1 MIGERNIYSV
11 SDVNRYIK
19 AVLSQDENLKFI
31 SVRGELSNFKKGANG
46 HLYFSLKDKDSLINC
61 AMFSSY
67 ASKLIF
73 EPKDGDEVLVMASVD
88 VYTARGSYQLI
99 VYEMNSI
106 GQGEMLMKLEMLKK
120 ALSKEGLFDE
130 SRKRDINIYPQR
142 IGVITAKNGAAI
154 KDIVTNVKRRYPIT
168 EIYFFPSQV
177 QGESAP
183 KELLEAFLRS
193 QEYDLDTLIIGRGGG
208 ASEDLSAFNDE
219 KLVRAIANSKMPVIA
234 AVGHEID
241 TTLVDYV
248 ADKRA
253 STPTGAAELATVDI
267 REIRQKFQY
276 SLDTMKDALRGKVQ
290 DMKDDVSS
298 LEEELNEEIKEKI
311 EYLSREIKAKK
322 DQLEALNP
330 KKVLDRGYTISTTS
344 DGKVIKSVKDVR
356 QGVEIITSLNDGT
369 INSTVN
375 SVEGNDH
382 E

>member
-19 AVLSQDENLKFI
+19 SVISQDENLKFI

-61 AMFSSY
+61 AMFSTYS
-67 ASKLIF
+67 SRLTF
-73 EPKDGDEVLVMASVD
+73 EPKDGDEVVVMASVD

-106 GQGEMLMKLEMLKK
+106 GLGEQLVKLEMLKK
-120 ALSKEGLFDE
+120 ALAKEGLFDE
-130 SRKRDINIYPQR
+130 SKKRDINIYPNA
-142 IGVITAKNGAAI
+142 IGVITAKNGAAVR
-154 KDIVTNVKRRYPIT
+154 DIVTNIKRRYPICD
-168 EIYFFPSQV
+168 IYVFPSAV
-177 QGESAP
+177 QGVDAP
-183 KELLEAFLRS
+183 KELLEAFNKS
-193 QEYDLDTLIIGRGGG
+193 QQYDLDTLIIGRGGG

-241 TTLVDYV
+241 ITLVDYV

-253 STPTGAAELATVDI
+253 STPTGAAELATVDM
-267 REIRQKFQY
+267 REIQQMFQY
-276 SLDTMKDALRGKVQ
+276 SLDTMKDAIYGQVQ

-298 LEEELNEEIKEKI
+298 LNEELNEAIKDKI
-311 EYLSREIKAKK
+311 DYLSRDLKAKK

-330 KKVLDRGYTISTTS
+330 KKVLSRGYSISS
-344 DGKVIKSVKDVR
+344 SKDGKVISSIKDIKEG
-356 QGVEIITSLNDGT
+356 QEIITTVKDGT
-369 INSTVN
+369 IISTVE
-375 SVEGNDH
+375 SVE

>member
-19 AVLSQDENLKFI
+19 SVISQDENLKFI

-61 AMFSSY
+61 AMFSTYSSRL
-67 ASKLIF
+67 AF
-73 EPKDGDEVLVMASVD
+73 EPKDGDEVVVMASVD

-106 GQGEMLMKLEMLKK
+106 GLGEQLVKLEMLKK
-120 ALSKEGLFDE
+120 ALAKEGLFDE
-130 SRKRDINIYPQR
+130 SRKRDINIYPNA
-142 IGVITAKNGAAI
+142 IGVITAKNGAAVR
-154 KDIVTNVKRRYPIT
+154 DIVINIKRRYPICD
-168 EIYFFPSQV
+168 IYVFPSAV
-177 QGESAP
+177 QGADAP
-183 KELLEAFLRS
+183 KELLEAFNKS

-241 TTLVDYV
+241 ITLVDYV

-253 STPTGAAELATVDI
+253 STPTGAAELATVDM
-267 REIRQKFQY
+267 REIQQMFQY
-276 SLDTMKDALRGKVQ
+276 SLDTMRDALYGQVQ
-290 DMKDDVSS
+290 DMKEDVSS
-298 LEEELNEEIKEKI
+298 LDEELNDATKEKI
-311 EYLSREIKAKK
+311 DYLSRDLKAKK

-330 KKVLDRGYTISTTS
+330 RKVLNRGYSISS
-344 DGKVIKSVKDVR
+344 SKDGKVISSIKDIKSG
-356 QGVEIITSLNDGT
+356 QEIITTVKDGT
-369 INSTVN
+369 IISTVE
-375 SVEGNDH
+375 SVE